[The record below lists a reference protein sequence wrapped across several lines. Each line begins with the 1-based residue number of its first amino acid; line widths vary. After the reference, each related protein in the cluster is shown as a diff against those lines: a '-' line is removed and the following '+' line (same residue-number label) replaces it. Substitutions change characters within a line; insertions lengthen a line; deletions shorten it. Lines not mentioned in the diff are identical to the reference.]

1 METLAPW
8 AEPVLMTAEELL
20 QLPDDDE
27 WRYELVEGRLVR
39 MSPTGGQHGRV
50 VMALLATVHRF
61 VEEQRLGEVFPAETG
76 FWISPEDAPD
86 TVLAPDLA
94 FFSAGREPD
103 PGVEGYPR
111 LAPDLVAEVA
121 SPSQGR
127 GKMAAKARR
136 WLSSGVRIVW
146 VVFPESRTVE
156 VWRDGELERIVTV
169 EEDLSGEVVLP
180 GFVYPIKHLFP

>member
-8 AEPVLMTAEELL
+8 TEPVLITAEELL

-39 MSPTGGQHGRV
+39 MSPIGGQHGRV
-50 VMALLATVHRF
+50 VMALLAAVHRF
-61 VEEQRLGEVFPAETG
+61 VEEQRLGEVFPAKTG
-76 FWISPEDAPD
+76 FWISPKTAPD

-94 FFSAGREPD
+94 LISAGREPD

-127 GKMAAKARR
+127 GKMAANSESHAPIAIAAGRQTLHGRKPAAAASVSERKACSCRGVMRR
-136 WLSSGVRIVW
+136 ALRQLG
-146 VVFPESRTVE
+146 
-156 VWRDGELERIVTV
+156 
-169 EEDLSGEVVLP
+169 
-180 GFVYPIKHLFP
+180 KQ